1 MSLTYSK
8 RVRNGASVLDNVEGA
23 GWRQRV
29 DKNSL
34 DVYSEV
40 SCPLGQLYG
49 SFDAGVKRI
58 LDWYKNEYPALYA
71 AGKAAERE
79 TGEPITRE
87 ERQSIFAWCT
97 NNGFAFFQEPDDNEG
112 AYAFPRTST
121 LKKRYARLTDEW
133 RKILDENVEGGPE
146 SPVQETSARGAP

>member
-1 MSLTYSK
+1 MSLPY
-8 RVRNGASVLDNVEGA
+8 RQRARNGASVLDSIEGA

-34 DVYSEV
+34 DVYSEL

-58 LDWYKNEYPALYA
+58 LDWYRNEYPDLYA
-71 AGKAAERE
+71 EGE
-79 TGEPITRE
+79 TGEPLTE
-87 ERQSIFAWCT
+87 DERQSIFTWCT
-97 NNGFAFFQEPDDNEG
+97 NNGFAFFQEPDENEG
-112 AYAFPRTST
+112 AYAFPRTSA

-133 RKILDENVEGGPE
+133 RKILDENVEGRPE
-146 SPVQETSARGAP
+146 GPVQETPAGGAP